1 MTKRSGNRNIN
12 TDIFCALKVAEKSK
26 VPVLFLSNPGAG
38 KSTTVS
44 MFAKVRGYEVVLLR
58 GNSTS
63 PEEVMGYDVA
73 PREVSYDHKMAAISL
88 RPSWFEEVIRNH
100 EDGKKTL
107 LFLDEITTANEY
119 VQAALLHLIFERKV
133 HNESLPEDTLIVSA
147 GNYAQN
153 LSNTMSLLPPVMNRF
168 MIFNIIPCVDDLGTF
183 LNRYE
188 GSLKSG
194 HPNNYFDE
202 LEKLMKSLDEQE
214 IVDLDEETYNKI
226 GEHIETGIKG
236 TARMLMTSGEKPV
249 DMTVT
254 DLQNIYS
261 DTENDS
267 KLYGFISFRTLNYLR
282 DITMAYYLCFGKSG
296 IESDIYRNSVDG
308 LCGIGVKRDS
318 KGEVKVTKIGKE
330 FADTMCQIVNDIEKM
345 NNSKVKE
352 YERFFTEILNPDKE
366 SNGKKVKYTDPQL
379 GAIINKLR
387 EVLND
392 KSLKSVSRPIESI
405 ILSDL
410 CDNLKETTSRVN
422 TKVSTSGNFLDSVS
436 AEKFIANVVTWNMIV
451 DATTS
456 IVELVNSSNMD
467 YFEDTKN
474 KVKTFTADLRPI
486 SFKLR
491 SFRKLVLQEDPT
503 LGSTIPDVKSVEL
516 K

>member
-1 MTKRSGNRNIN
+1 MAKRSSNRNIN
-12 TDIFCALKVAEKSK
+12 TDIFCALKVAEKSR

-58 GNSTS
+58 GNSTTA
-63 PEEVMGYDVA
+63 EEVMGYDVA

-100 EDGKKTL
+100 DAGKKTL
-107 LFLDEITTANEY
+107 LFLDEITTANEF

-168 MIFNIIPCVDDLGTF
+168 MIFNIIPCADDLNTF

-188 GSLKSG
+188 GSLMSG
-194 HPNNYFDE
+194 KPNNYFDD
-202 LEKLMKSLDEQE
+202 LEKTMRNLDDQE
-214 IVDLDEETYNKI
+214 IKDIDEEMFNKI
-226 GEHIETGIKG
+226 GEHIENGIKG

-261 DTENDS
+261 DTDNDA

-282 DITMAYYLCFGKSG
+282 DVTMAYYLCFGKAG

-318 KGEVKVTKIGKE
+318 KGEVKTTKIGKE
-330 FADTMCQIVNDIEKM
+330 FVDTMCQIVNDIEKM
-345 NNSKVKE
+345 NNSKVRE
-352 YERFFTEILNPDKE
+352 YEKFFTEILNPDKAA
-366 SNGKKVKYTDPQL
+366 NGKIKYTDPQL
-379 GAIINKLR
+379 GALSNKFKEL
-387 EVLND
+387 LND
-392 KSLKSVSRPIESI
+392 QNLKNVSRPIDGAV
-405 ILSDL
+405 LSGL
-410 CDNLKETTSRVN
+410 CDNLKETTSRVI
-422 TKVSTSGNFLDSVS
+422 TKVSTSGNFLDSIS

-451 DATTS
+451 DITTS
-456 IVELVNSSNMD
+456 LVELVNSTDMD
-467 YFEDTKN
+467 YFEETKN
-474 KVKTFTADLRPI
+474 KVKSFTSDLRPTG
-486 SFKLR
+486 FKIR

>member
-1 MTKRSGNRNIN
+1 MAKRSSNRNIN
-12 TDIFCALKVAEKSK
+12 TDIFCALKVAEKSR

-44 MFAKVRGYEVVLLR
+44 LFAKVRGYEVVLLR
-58 GNSTS
+58 GNSTTA
-63 PEEVMGYDVA
+63 EEVMGYDVA

-100 EDGKKTL
+100 DAGKKTL
-107 LFLDEITTANEY
+107 LFLDEITTANEF

-133 HNESLPEDTLIVSA
+133 HNETLPEDTLIVSA

-168 MIFNIIPCVDDLGTF
+168 MIFNIVPCADDLNTF
-183 LNRYE
+183 LNKYD
-188 GSLKSG
+188 GSLMNGK
-194 HPNNYFDE
+194 PNDYFED
-202 LEKLMKSLDEQE
+202 LEKTMRTLDEQE
-214 IVDLDEETYNKI
+214 MKDLDDEMYNKI
-226 GEHIETGIKG
+226 GEHIENGIKG

-261 DTENDS
+261 DTDNDA

-282 DITMAYYLCFGKSG
+282 DVTMAYYLCFGKSG

-318 KGEVKVTKIGKE
+318 KGDVKTTKIGKE
-330 FADTMCQIVNDIEKM
+330 FVDTMCQIVNDIEKM
-345 NNSKVKE
+345 NNSKVRE
-352 YERFFTEILNPDKE
+352 YEKFFTEILNVEKE
-366 SNGKKVKYTDPQL
+366 GGKKVKYTDPQL
-379 GAIINKLR
+379 GAIGNKLK
-387 EVLND
+387 ELLND
-392 KSLKSVSRPIESI
+392 KNLSNVSRPIDGAVIST
-405 ILSDL
+405 L
-410 CDNLKETTSRVN
+410 CDNIKETTSRISTKVN
-422 TKVSTSGNFLDSVS
+422 TGGNFLDSTS

-451 DATTS
+451 DIVTS
-456 IVELVNSSNMD
+456 IVALVNSGNMD

-474 KVKTFTADLRPI
+474 KVKVFTTDLRPI
-486 SFKLR
+486 GFKIRSFKNM
-491 SFRKLVLQEDPT
+491 VLNEDPA
-503 LGSTIPDVKSVEL
+503 LGPTIPEVRSIEL